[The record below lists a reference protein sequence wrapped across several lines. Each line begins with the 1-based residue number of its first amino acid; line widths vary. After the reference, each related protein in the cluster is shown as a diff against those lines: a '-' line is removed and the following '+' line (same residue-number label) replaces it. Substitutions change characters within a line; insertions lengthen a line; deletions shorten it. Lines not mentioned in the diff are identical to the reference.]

1 MSLDKLHDKI
11 RKMKN
16 PSVIDFGI
24 KPELLPPHLLEEEG
38 TYLKAYCRF
47 CTELMDALKDTVPA
61 VRFSFGAFALMGAD
75 GITALQDLLKLA
87 GETGYYVI
95 LDAPEIPSPWAADRI
110 ADSFYGTEDFPCD
123 AAVVL
128 PYIGSDAV
136 KPFLPYCKNGKA
148 LFVAVRS
155 ANRTA
160 SELQDLLTGTR
171 HVYSATAEM
180 VARHGET
187 ILAECAYSQIA
198 AVASAGAP
206 QGLQQLRQKHN
217 RTFLLVDGIDYP
229 SGNAKNCSY
238 AFDRFGYGAAVC
250 AGPSV
255 TAAWKEDETA
265 DGKDYLNTAVS
276 AALRMKKNLSRYVV
290 IL

>member
-24 KPELLPPHLLEEEG
+24 KPELLPAHLLEEEG

-47 CTELMDALKDTVPA
+47 CTELMDTLKEIVPA
-61 VRFSFGAFALMGAD
+61 VRFPFGAFALMGSD
-75 GITALQDLLKLA
+75 GIAALQNLLKLA
-87 GETGYYVI
+87 GEMGFYVI
-95 LDAPEIPSPWAADRI
+95 LDAPEITSPWAAERI
-110 ADSFYGTEDFPCD
+110 AENFYGTADFPCD
-123 AAVVL
+123 AAVIL
-128 PYIGSDAV
+128 PYIGSDAI
-136 KPFLPYCKNGKA
+136 KPFLPFCKNDKA
-148 LFVAVRS
+148 LFVAVRT
-155 ANRTA
+155 ANRSA
-160 SELQDLLTGTR
+160 AELQDLLTGTR
-171 HVYSATAEM
+171 HVYSAAAEM

-187 ILAECAYSQIA
+187 ILAKCAYSQIA

-206 QGLQQLRQKHN
+206 QGLQQLRQKHD
-217 RTFLLVDGIDYP
+217 RTFLLVDGLDYP

-255 TAAWKEDETA
+255 TAAWKDNENA
-265 DGKDYLNTAVS
+265 DGKDYLAAAAA
-276 AALRMKKNLSRYVV
+276 AALRMKKNLGRYVV

>member
-16 PSVIDFGI
+16 PLVIDFGI
-24 KPELLPPHLLEEEG
+24 KSELLPAHLLEEEG

-47 CTELMDALKDTVPA
+47 CAELMDALKDIVPA
-61 VRFSFGAFALMGAD
+61 VRFSFGAFALMGTE
-75 GITALQDLLKLA
+75 GIAGLQSLLTLA
-87 GETGYYVI
+87 GENGYYVI

-110 ADSFYGTEDFPCD
+110 AETIYGACDFPCD
-123 AAVVL
+123 ATMIL
-128 PYIGSDAV
+128 PYIGSDSV
-136 KPFLPYCKNGKA
+136 KPFLPFCKEGKA

-155 ANRTA
+155 ANKTA

-180 VARHGET
+180 VARHGEN
-187 ILAECAYSQIA
+187 ILAKCAYSQIA
-198 AVASAGAP
+198 AVASAGSP
-206 QGLQQLRQKHN
+206 QGLQQLRQKHD
-217 RTFLLVDGIDYP
+217 RTFLLVDGLDYP

-255 TAAWKEDETA
+255 TAAWKDEENADSRDYITA
-265 DGKDYLNTAVS
+265 AVA
-276 AALRMKKNLSRYVV
+276 AALRIKKNLGRYVV

>member
-11 RKMKN
+11 RKIKN

-24 KPELLPPHLLEEEG
+24 KPELLPGHLLEEEG

-47 CTELMDALKDTVPA
+47 CTELMDALKEIVPA
-61 VRFSFGAFALMGAD
+61 VRFSFGAFALMGAE
-75 GITALQDLLKLA
+75 GIVALQNLLKLA
-87 GETGYYVI
+87 GEKGYYVI

-110 ADSFYGTEDFPCD
+110 ADSIYGSDDFPCD
-123 AAVVL
+123 AAMIL

-136 KPFLPYCKNGKA
+136 KPFLPYCKEGRA

-155 ANRTA
+155 ANKTA
-160 SELQDLLTGTR
+160 AELQDLMTGTR

-180 VARHGET
+180 VARHGEN
-187 ILAECAYSQIA
+187 ILANCAYSQIA

-206 QGLQQLRQKHN
+206 QGLQQLRQKQD
-217 RTFLLVDGIDYP
+217 RTFLMVDGLDYP

-255 TAAWKEDETA
+255 TAAWKEDENTDGRDYITA
-265 DGKDYLNTAVS
+265 AVA
-276 AALRMKKNLSRYVV
+276 AALRMKKNLGRYVV